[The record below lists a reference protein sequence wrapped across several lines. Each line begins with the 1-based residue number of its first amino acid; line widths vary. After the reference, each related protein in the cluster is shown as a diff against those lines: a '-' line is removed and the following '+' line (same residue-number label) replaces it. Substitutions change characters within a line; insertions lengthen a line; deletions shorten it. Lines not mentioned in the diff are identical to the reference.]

1 MWCYTAPT
9 QPSNLTPM
17 LMRETQWNA
26 VGHTHTLTH
35 TDDMKIE
42 RGLEKKEFAESPI
55 IYIMLPQLWHLRR
68 GLTLVPC
75 RLSGSWFR
83 ICEFLW
89 VKLVVSVGFPMMFLT
104 PWFLQSLLPLLIGEY
119 PNVWPWISQSASI
132 CHWLKALMTTRE
144 VNNPQRIVSS
154 GYAPTAARSFS
165 WGHAC
170 RLPEVPLESDFY
182 LTL

>member
-17 LMRETQWNA
+17 LMQETQWNA

-35 TDDMKIE
+35 TDDMKIGG
-42 RGLEKKEFAESPI
+42 GLEKKEFAESPTV
-55 IYIMLPQLWHLRR
+55 YVMLPQPWHLHRR
-68 GLTLVPC
+68 LTLVPC
-75 RLSGSWFR
+75 MLSGFWFR

-89 VKLVVSVGFPMMFLT
+89 VKLVVSVGFPVMFLT

-132 CHWLKALMTTRE
+132 CHCLKALMTTRE
-144 VNNPQRIVSS
+144 VNNPQGIVSS

-165 WGHAC
+165 WGHPC